1 MLSQVVGML
10 RNWTTH
16 LNTMSFLNQQ
26 VSETHSDLYK
36 YKDHLSKA
44 VSIFFLF
51 GSHIFQQVVFL
62 DDAIKSRATG
72 PIHVVQVW
80 IVVGEFRRVWD

>member
-1 MLSQVVGML
+1 ML

-16 LNTMSFLNQQ
+16 LNAMSFLNQQ

-44 VSIFFLF
+44 VSIFSFWVAYFSAGGFF
-51 GSHIFQQVVFL
+51 G
-62 DDAIKSRATG
+62 
-72 PIHVVQVW
+72 
-80 IVVGEFRRVWD
+80 